1 MQDKTIEELIKE
13 EKAFLKDASSLL
25 DNETDKEYF
34 TRKKGI
40 FRTAGILAE
49 TPEQKE
55 LLLNNLVQARHQL
68 VFLLFRRELITD
80 EITKKFL
87 SMMTIEDANKRYAD
101 VEDERKARQDEE
113 AKRVAELREEENK
126 LDIFKGVLSGMTKEK
141 AEEEL
146 AKYQAEAAKAM
157 GVK

>member
-1 MQDKTIEELIKE
+1 MGDKTIGELIKE
-13 EKAFLKDASSLL
+13 EKAFIKEASELL
-25 DNETDKEYF
+25 TNETDKEYF

-40 FRTAGILAE
+40 FRTAGTLAE

-55 LLLNNLVQARHQL
+55 LLLNNLVQTRHQL

-101 VEDERKARQDEE
+101 VEDERKKRQEE
-113 AKRVAELREEENK
+113 ESVRINALREEENK

-146 AKYQAEAAKAM
+146 KKYQAEAAKAM
-157 GVK
+157 GV

>member
-1 MQDKTIEELIKE
+1 MEGKTIEELIKE
-13 EKAFLKDASSLL
+13 EKNFIKEASELL
-25 DNETDKEYF
+25 TNETDKEYF

-40 FRTAGILAE
+40 FRTAGTLAE

-55 LLLNNLVQARHQL
+55 LLLNNLVQTRHQL

-101 VEDERKARQDEE
+101 VEDERKKRQEE
-113 AKRVAELREEENK
+113 ESVRINALREEENK

-146 AKYQAEAAKAM
+146 KKYQAEAAKAM
-157 GVK
+157 GV

>member
-1 MQDKTIEELIKE
+1 MEGKTIEELIKK
-13 EKAFLKDASSLL
+13 EKSFIKEASELL
-25 DNETDKEYF
+25 TNETDKEYF

-40 FRTAGILAE
+40 FRTAGTLAE

-55 LLLNNLVQARHQL
+55 LLLNNLVQTRHQL

-101 VEDERKARQDEE
+101 AEDERKKRQEE
-113 AKRVAELREEENK
+113 ESVRINALREEENK

-146 AKYQAEAAKAM
+146 KKYQAEAAKAM
-157 GVK
+157 GV

>member
-1 MQDKTIEELIKE
+1 MEGKTIEDLIKE
-13 EKAFLKDASSLL
+13 EKTFIKEASELL
-25 DNETDKEYF
+25 TNETDKEYF

-40 FRTAGILAE
+40 FRTAGALAE

-55 LLLNNLVQARHQL
+55 LLLNNLVQTRHQL

-87 SMMTIEDANKRYAD
+87 SMMTIEDANKRYAAA
-101 VEDERKARQDEE
+101 EDERKARQDEE
-113 AKRVAELREEENK
+113 AKKINALREEENK

-146 AKYQAEAAKAM
+146 KKYQAEAAKAM
-157 GVK
+157 GA

>member
-1 MQDKTIEELIKE
+1 MEDKTIEELIKE
-13 EKAFLKDASSLL
+13 EKAFIKEASELL
-25 DNETDKEYF
+25 TNETDKEYF

-40 FRTAGILAE
+40 FRTAGTLAE
-49 TPEQKE
+49 TQEQKE
-55 LLLNNLVQARHQL
+55 LLLNNLVQTRHQL

-87 SMMTIEDANKRYAD
+87 SMMTIEDANKRYAA
-101 VEDERKARQDEE
+101 VEDERKARQEEE
-113 AKRVAELREEENK
+113 AKKINALREEENK

-146 AKYQAEAAKAM
+146 KKYQAEAAKAM
-157 GVK
+157 GV

>member
-1 MQDKTIEELIKE
+1 MGPKTIEELIKE
-13 EKAFLKDASSLL
+13 EKNFIKEASELL
-25 DNETDKEYF
+25 TNETDKEYF

-40 FRTAGILAE
+40 FRTAGTLAE

-55 LLLNNLVQARHQL
+55 LLLNNLVQTRHQL
-68 VFLLFRRELITD
+68 VFLLFRREIITE

-87 SMMTIEDANKRYAD
+87 SMITIEDANKRYAD
-101 VEDERKARQDEE
+101 VEDERKKRQDEE
-113 AKRVAELREEENK
+113 AKRIAELREEENK

-157 GVK
+157 GA

>member
-1 MQDKTIEELIKE
+1 MEDKTIEELIKE
-13 EKAFLKDASSLL
+13 EKNFIKEASEALT
-25 DNETDKEYF
+25 NETDKEYF

-40 FRTAGILAE
+40 FRTAGTLAE

-55 LLLNNLVQARHQL
+55 LLLNNLVQTRHQL

-101 VEDERKARQDEE
+101 VEEERKKRQEE
-113 AKRVAELREEENK
+113 ESVRINALREEENK

-146 AKYQAEAAKAM
+146 KKYQAEAAKAM
-157 GVK
+157 GV

>member
-1 MQDKTIEELIKE
+1 MEGKTIEELIKE
-13 EKAFLKDASSLL
+13 EKNFIKEASELL
-25 DNETDKEYF
+25 TNETDKEYF

-40 FRTAGILAE
+40 FRTAGTLAE

-55 LLLNNLVQARHQL
+55 LLYNNLVQTRHQL

-87 SMMTIEDANKRYAD
+87 SMMTIEDANKRYAA
-101 VEDERKARQDEE
+101 VEDERKKRQDEE
-113 AKRVAELREEENK
+113 AVRINELREEENK
-126 LDIFKGVLSGMTKEK
+126 LDVFKGVLSGMTKEK

-146 AKYQAEAAKAM
+146 AKYQAAAEGAM
-157 GVK
+157 KG

>member
-1 MQDKTIEELIKE
+1 MEGKTIEELIKE
-13 EKAFLKDASSLL
+13 EKNFIKEASELL
-25 DNETDKEYF
+25 TNETDKEYF

-40 FRTAGILAE
+40 FRTAGTLAE

-55 LLLNNLVQARHQL
+55 LLFNNLVQTRHQL

-87 SMMTIEDANKRYAD
+87 SMMTIEEANKRYAD
-101 VEDERKARQDEE
+101 VEDERKKRQEE
-113 AKRVAELREEENK
+113 ESVRINALREEENK

-146 AKYQAEAAKAM
+146 KKYQAEAAKAM
-157 GVK
+157 GV

>member
-1 MQDKTIEELIKE
+1 MEGKTIEELIKE
-13 EKAFLKDASSLL
+13 EKNFIKEASELL
-25 DNETDKEYF
+25 TNETDKEYF

-40 FRTAGILAE
+40 FRTAGTLAE

-55 LLLNNLVQARHQL
+55 LLLNNLVQTRHQL

-101 VEDERKARQDEE
+101 AEDERKKRQEE
-113 AKRVAELREEENK
+113 ESVRINALREEENK

-146 AKYQAEAAKAM
+146 KKYQAEAAKAM
-157 GVK
+157 GV

>member
-1 MQDKTIEELIKE
+1 MEGKTIEELIKE
-13 EKAFLKDASSLL
+13 EKNFIKEASELL
-25 DNETDKEYF
+25 TNETDKEYF

-40 FRTAGILAE
+40 FRTAGTLAE

-55 LLLNNLVQARHQL
+55 LLLNNLVQTRHQL

-87 SMMTIEDANKRYAD
+87 SMMTIEDANKRYAG
-101 VEDERKARQDEE
+101 VEDERKKRQEE
-113 AKRVAELREEENK
+113 ESVRINALREEENK

-146 AKYQAEAAKAM
+146 KKYQAEAAKAM
-157 GVK
+157 GV

>member
-1 MQDKTIEELIKE
+1 MEGKTIEELIKE
-13 EKAFLKDASSLL
+13 EKNFIKEASELL
-25 DNETDKEYF
+25 TNETDKEYF

-40 FRTAGILAE
+40 FRTAATLAE

-68 VFLLFRRELITD
+68 VFLLFRREIITD

-101 VEDERKARQDEE
+101 VEDERKKRQEE
-113 AKRVAELREEENK
+113 ESVRINALREEENK

-146 AKYQAEAAKAM
+146 KKYQAEAAKAM
-157 GVK
+157 GV

>member
-1 MQDKTIEELIKE
+1 MVDKTIEELIKE
-13 EKAFLKDASSLL
+13 EKAFIKEASELL
-25 DNETDKEYF
+25 TNETDKEYF

-40 FRTAGILAE
+40 FRTAGTLAE

-55 LLLNNLVQARHQL
+55 LLYNNLVQTRHQL

-87 SMMTIEDANKRYAD
+87 SMMTIEDANKRYAA
-101 VEDERKARQDEE
+101 VEDERKKRQDEE
-113 AKRVAELREEENK
+113 AVRINELREEENK
-126 LDIFKGVLSGMTKEK
+126 LDVFKGVLSGMTKEK

-146 AKYQAEAAKAM
+146 AKYQAAAEGAM
-157 GVK
+157 KG

>member
-1 MQDKTIEELIKE
+1 MEQKTIEELIKE
-13 EKAFLKDASSLL
+13 EKNFIKEASELL
-25 DNETDKEYF
+25 TNETDKEYF

-40 FRTAGILAE
+40 FRTAGTLAE

-55 LLLNNLVQARHQL
+55 LLLNNLVQTRHQL

-87 SMMTIEDANKRYAD
+87 AMPTIEEANKRYAE
-101 VEDERKARQDEE
+101 VEDERKKRQDEE
-113 AKRVAELREEENK
+113 AKRINALREEENK

-146 AKYQAEAAKAM
+146 KKYQAEAAKAM
-157 GVK
+157 GV

>member
-1 MQDKTIEELIKE
+1 MVDKTIEELIKE
-13 EKAFLKDASSLL
+13 EKAFIKEASELL
-25 DNETDKEYF
+25 TNETDKEYF

-40 FRTAGILAE
+40 FRTAGTLAE

-55 LLLNNLVQARHQL
+55 LLYNNLVQTRHQL

-87 SMMTIEDANKRYAD
+87 GMMTIEDANKRYAA
-101 VEDERKARQDEE
+101 VEDERKKRQDEE
-113 AKRVAELREEENK
+113 AVRINELREEENK
-126 LDIFKGVLSGMTKEK
+126 LDVFKGVLSGMTKEK

-146 AKYQAEAAKAM
+146 AKYQAAAEGAIK
-157 GVK
+157 G